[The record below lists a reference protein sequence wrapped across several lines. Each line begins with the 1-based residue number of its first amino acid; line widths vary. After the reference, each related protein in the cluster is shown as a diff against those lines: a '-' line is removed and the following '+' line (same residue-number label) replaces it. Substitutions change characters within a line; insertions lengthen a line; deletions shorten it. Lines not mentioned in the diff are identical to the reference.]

1 MDGNINIRSYLRT
14 YKHCHFLKTVFTI
27 LYILTSVWAIGAI
40 IYHGRRPSRSISW
53 ALAIII
59 LPIFGAILYYLFGM
73 NRRKFKFFNSKEFEK
88 RNRFGYPEN
97 SQQEKFWAHFDED
110 IRKERLNRLI
120 KASSNTTAKSGNKVA
135 VLQDGGETFNVLFKA
150 MEEAQKFIHVQ
161 YYILERGNLL
171 DKMSDLFKRKIEEGV
186 EVRIIYDSLG
196 SYKLRG
202 RPRKQFQ
209 DIGVKIYPIMPIR
222 LRNLLFSLN
231 FRNHRK
237 ILVIDNK
244 VAFTGGVNVSDKY
257 IKRENGL
264 GKWKDVHLKLEG
276 PIVNDLH
283 MVFLKDY
290 FFASKKADFHTSD
303 FLSEQEMAGSVD
315 AQVVAGGPDSNH
327 PTIMQ
332 QYIGMMNQAKRS
344 ICIANPYFVPGE
356 AFLQSLKISAL
367 EGVDI
372 SLLVPKKS
380 DSKAAKFAMFSHF
393 EELLNVGV
401 KIYLRDDF
409 SHSKIMIVDDDL
421 VSIGSGNFDIR
432 SFELNYETN
441 VLIYNKEI
449 NSEMTKEFQKVCKK
463 ANPVT
468 LERFQNRTLWQKFLE
483 GLFKFLK
490 PLL

>member
-1 MDGNINIRSYLRT
+1 M
-14 YKHCHFLKTVFTI
+14 KTLFTI

-53 ALAIII
+53 ALAIIT
-59 LPIFGAILYYLFGM
+59 LPILGAVLYYLFGM
-73 NRRKFKFFNSKEFEK
+73 NRRKFKFFNTKEFEK
-88 RNRFGYPEN
+88 RNQYTHPKI
-97 SQQEKFWAHFDED
+97 SAQEKFWTHFDDD

-120 KASSNTTAKSGNKVA
+120 KASSDTTAKSGNKVTA
-135 VLQDGGETFNVLFKA
+135 LQDGGETFNVLFKA
-150 MEEAQKFIHVQ
+150 MEEAEKFIHVQ

-171 DKMSDLFKRKIEEGV
+171 YKMLELFERKIKEGV
-186 EVRIIYDSLG
+186 EIRILYDSLG

-202 RPRKQFQ
+202 QPRKEFQ
-209 DIGVKIYPIMPIR
+209 DVGVKIYPIMPIR
-222 LRNLLFSLN
+222 LKNLLFSLN

-237 ILVIDNK
+237 IVIIDNT

-264 GKWKDVHLKLEG
+264 GKWKDVHLRLEG

-283 MVFLKDY
+283 LVFLKDY
-290 FFASKKADFHTSD
+290 FFASNKEDFHISD
-303 FLSEQEMAGSVD
+303 YLTEQTAKGDVD
-315 AQVVAGGPDSNH
+315 AQVVAGGPDSKH

-344 ICIANPYFVPGE
+344 IRIANPYFVPGE
-356 AFLQSLKISAL
+356 AFLQSLKITAL
-367 EGVDI
+367 EGVEI

-393 EELLNVGV
+393 EELLQVGV

-409 SHSKIMIVDDDL
+409 AHSKIMIVDDDL

-441 VLIYNKEI
+441 VLMYNKAI
-449 NSEMTKEFQKVCKK
+449 NTDMTEEFDKICEKSD
-463 ANPVT
+463 PMT
-468 LERFQNRTLWQKFLE
+468 LERYQNRTIWLRFLE

-490 PLL
+490 PLI

>member
-1 MDGNINIRSYLRT
+1 MKT
-14 YKHCHFLKTVFTI
+14 FLTI
-27 LYILTSVWAIGAI
+27 LYIATSVWAIGAI

-59 LPIFGAILYYLFGM
+59 LPFLGAILYYLFGM
-73 NRRKFKFFNSKEFEK
+73 NRRKFKFYNTKEFEK
-88 RNRFGYPEN
+88 RNKFAQPKISE
-97 SQQEKFWAHFDED
+97 QEAFLAHFDDD

-120 KASSNTTAKSGNKVA
+120 EASSSTTAKSSNKVS

-161 YYILERGNLL
+161 YYILERGTLL
-171 DKMSDLFKRKIEEGV
+171 DKMLDLFERKIKEGV
-186 EVRIIYDSLG
+186 EIRIIYDSLG

-222 LRNLLFSLN
+222 IRNLLFSLN

-237 ILVIDNK
+237 IVIIDNT

-283 MVFLKDY
+283 LIFLKDY
-290 FFASKKADFHTSD
+290 FFASNKADFNISNYVAA
-303 FLSEQEMAGSVD
+303 QQAAGNVN
-315 AQVVAGGPDSNH
+315 AQVVAGGPDSKH

-356 AFLQSLKISAL
+356 AFLQSLKIIAL
-367 EGVDI
+367 EGVEI
-372 SLLVPKKS
+372 TLLVPKKS
-380 DSKAAKFAMFSHF
+380 DSQAAKFAMFSHF
-393 EELLNVGV
+393 EELLKVGV
-401 KIYLRDDF
+401 KIYLRNDF

-441 VLIYNKEI
+441 ILLYNKEI
-449 NSEMTKEFQKVCKK
+449 NREMTEEFKK
-463 ANPVT
+463 ICEKASPVT
-468 LERFQNRTLWQKFLE
+468 LERFLNRTLWQKFLE

-490 PLL
+490 PLI

>member
-1 MDGNINIRSYLRT
+1 MWS
-14 YKHCHFLKTVFTI
+14 
-27 LYILTSVWAIGAI
+27 IGAI

-53 ALAIII
+53 ALAIIT

-73 NRRKFKFFNSKEFEK
+73 NRRKFKFFNTKEFEK
-88 RNRFGYPEN
+88 RNKYTQPKI
-97 SQQEKFWAHFDED
+97 SAQEKFWSHFDHD
-110 IRKERLNRLI
+110 IRKKRLNQLI
-120 KASSNTTAKSGNKVA
+120 KASSNTTAKSGNLVS
-135 VLQDGGETFNVLFKA
+135 VLQDGEETFNVLFKA

-171 DKMSDLFKRKIEEGV
+171 DKMLELFERKIKEGV

-196 SYKLRG
+196 SYQLRG
-202 RPRKQFQ
+202 RPRKRFQ

-222 LRNLLFSLN
+222 LKNLLFSLN

-237 ILVIDNK
+237 IVIIDNT

-257 IKRENGL
+257 IESKNGL
-264 GKWKDVHLKLEG
+264 GKWKDTHLKLEG

-290 FFASKKADFHTSD
+290 FFASNKADFHISD
-303 FLSEQEMAGSVD
+303 YLFEEKKAGDVD
-315 AQVVAGGPDSNH
+315 AQVVAGGPDSKH

-393 EELLNVGV
+393 EELLNVGI

-441 VLIYNKEI
+441 ILIYNKEV
-449 NSEMTKEFQKVCKK
+449 NSEMTDEFQKVCKK
-463 ANPVT
+463 ANPIT
-468 LERFQNRTLWQKFLE
+468 QERFQNRTIWQKFLE

>member
-1 MDGNINIRSYLRT
+1 MKT
-14 YKHCHFLKTVFTI
+14 FLTI
-27 LYILTSVWAIGAI
+27 LYIATSVWAIGAI

-59 LPIFGAILYYLFGM
+59 LPFLGAILYYLFGM
-73 NRRKFKFFNSKEFEK
+73 NRRKFKFYNTKEFEK
-88 RNRFGYPEN
+88 RNKFAQPNISE
-97 SQQEKFWAHFDED
+97 QEGFLAHFDDD

-120 KASSNTTAKSGNKVA
+120 QASSDTTAKSSNNVS

-161 YYILERGNLL
+161 YYILERGTLL
-171 DKMSDLFKRKIEEGV
+171 DKMLDLFERKIKEGV
-186 EVRIIYDSLG
+186 EIRIIYDSLG

-237 ILVIDNK
+237 IVIIDNT

-283 MVFLKDY
+283 LVFLKDY
-290 FFASKKADFHTSD
+290 FFASNKADFHISNYVAA
-303 FLSEQEMAGSVD
+303 QQAAGHVN
-315 AQVVAGGPDSNH
+315 AQVVAGGPDSKY

-332 QYIGMMNQAKRS
+332 QYISMMNQAKRS

-356 AFLQSLKISAL
+356 AFLQNLKIIAL
-367 EGVDI
+367 EGVEI
-372 SLLVPKKS
+372 TLLVPKKS
-380 DSKAAKFAMFSHF
+380 DSQAAKFAMFSHF
-393 EELLNVGV
+393 EELLKVGV
-401 KIYLRDDF
+401 KIYLRNDF

-441 VLIYNKEI
+441 ILLYNKEI
-449 NSEMTKEFQKVCKK
+449 NREMTEEFKK
-463 ANPVT
+463 ICEKASPVT
-468 LERFQNRTLWQKFLE
+468 LERFLNRTLWQKFLE
-483 GLFKFLK
+483 GLFKFFK
-490 PLL
+490 PLI

>member
-1 MDGNINIRSYLRT
+1 MKT
-14 YKHCHFLKTVFTI
+14 FLTI
-27 LYILTSVWAIGAI
+27 LYIATSVWAIGAI

-59 LPIFGAILYYLFGM
+59 LPFLGAILYYLFGM
-73 NRRKFKFFNSKEFEK
+73 NRRKFKFYNTKEFEK
-88 RNRFGYPEN
+88 RNKFAQPKISE
-97 SQQEKFWAHFDED
+97 QEAFLAHFDDD

-120 KASSNTTAKSGNKVA
+120 QASSSTTAKSSNKVS

-161 YYILERGNLL
+161 YYILERGTLL
-171 DKMSDLFKRKIEEGV
+171 DKMLDLFERKIKEGV
-186 EVRIIYDSLG
+186 EIRIIYDSLG

-222 LRNLLFSLN
+222 IRNLLFSLN

-237 ILVIDNK
+237 IVIIDNT

-283 MVFLKDY
+283 LIFLKDY
-290 FFASKKADFHTSD
+290 FFASNKADFNISNYVAA
-303 FLSEQEMAGSVD
+303 QQAAGNVN
-315 AQVVAGGPDSNH
+315 AQVVAGGPDSKH

-356 AFLQSLKISAL
+356 AFLQSLKIIAL
-367 EGVDI
+367 EGVEI
-372 SLLVPKKS
+372 TLLVPKKS
-380 DSKAAKFAMFSHF
+380 DSQAAKFAMFSHF
-393 EELLNVGV
+393 EELLKVGV
-401 KIYLRDDF
+401 KIYLRNDF

-441 VLIYNKEI
+441 ILLYNKEI
-449 NSEMTKEFQKVCKK
+449 NREMTEEFKKICEK

-490 PLL
+490 PLI

>member
-1 MDGNINIRSYLRT
+1 M
-14 YKHCHFLKTVFTI
+14 KTLLTI
-27 LYILTSVWAIGAI
+27 IYILTSVWAIGAI

-53 ALAIII
+53 ALAIIT
-59 LPIFGAILYYLFGM
+59 LPLLGAVLYYLFGM
-73 NRRKFKFFNSKEFEK
+73 NRRKFKFFNPKEFEK
-88 RNRFGYPEN
+88 RKNYGFQQIP
-97 SQQEKFWAHFDED
+97 SQEDFKSDFDVD
-110 IRKERLNRLI
+110 IRKRRLCKLI
-120 KASSNTTAKSGNKVA
+120 EASSNTTATHGNKVTT
-135 VLQDGGETFNVLFKA
+135 LQDGGETFNVLFKA
-150 MEEAQKFIHVQ
+150 MEKAEKFIHMQ
-161 YYILERGNLL
+161 YYILERGSLL
-171 DKMSDLFKRKIEEGV
+171 DKMLELFERKIKEGV

-196 SYKLRG
+196 SYQLRG
-202 RPRKQFQ
+202 RPRKKFE

-222 LRNLLFSLN
+222 LKNLLFSLN

-237 ILVIDNK
+237 IVIIDNN

-264 GKWKDVHLKLEG
+264 GKWKDTHLKLEG

-290 FFASKKADFHTSD
+290 FFSSKKEDFHISD
-303 FLSEQEMAGSVD
+303 YLSKQEKAGNID
-315 AQVVAGGPDSNH
+315 AQVVAGGPDSKH

-332 QYIGMMNQAKRS
+332 QYIGMMTQAEHS
-344 ICIANPYFVPGE
+344 IRIANPYFVPGE
-356 AFLQSLKISAL
+356 AFLQSLKIVAL
-367 EGVDI
+367 QGVDI

-393 EELLNVGV
+393 EELLKVGV
-401 KIYLRDDF
+401 KIYLREDF
-409 SHSKIMIVDDDL
+409 SHSKIMIVDNDL

-441 VLIYNKEI
+441 VLIYNKKV
-449 NSEMTKEFQKVCKK
+449 NSEMTEEFQKVCQK
-463 ANPVT
+463 ANLVT

>member
-1 MDGNINIRSYLRT
+1 MKT
-14 YKHCHFLKTVFTI
+14 FLTI
-27 LYILTSVWAIGAI
+27 LYIGTSVWAIGAI

-59 LPIFGAILYYLFGM
+59 LPFLGAILYYLFGM
-73 NRRKFKFFNSKEFEK
+73 NRRKFKFYNTKEFEK
-88 RNRFGYPEN
+88 RNKFAQPKISE
-97 SQQEKFWAHFDED
+97 QEKFLAHFDDD

-120 KASSNTTAKSGNKVA
+120 GASSSTTAKSSNKVS

-171 DKMSDLFKRKIEEGV
+171 DSMLELFERKIKEGV

-222 LRNLLFSLN
+222 IRNLLFSLN

-237 ILVIDNK
+237 IVVIDNA

-283 MVFLKDY
+283 LVFLKDY
-290 FFASKKADFHTSD
+290 FFASNKADFNISNYIAA
-303 FLSEQEMAGSVD
+303 QQAVGNVD
-315 AQVVAGGPDSNH
+315 AQVVAGGPDSKH

-356 AFLQSLKISAL
+356 AFLQSLKIIAL
-367 EGVDI
+367 EGVEI
-372 SLLVPKKS
+372 TLLVPKKS
-380 DSKAAKFAMFSHF
+380 DSQAAKFAMFSHF
-393 EELLNVGV
+393 EELLKVGV
-401 KIYLRDDF
+401 NIYLRDDF
-409 SHSKIMIVDDDL
+409 SHSKIIIVDDDL

-441 VLIYNKEI
+441 ILLYNIEI
-449 NSEMTKEFQKVCKK
+449 NREMTEEFKKICEK
-463 ANPVT
+463 ANLVT
-468 LERFQNRTLWQKFLE
+468 LDRFQNRTIGQKFLE

-490 PLL
+490 PLI

>member
-1 MDGNINIRSYLRT
+1 M
-14 YKHCHFLKTVFTI
+14 KTLLTI
-27 LYILTSVWAIGAI
+27 LYIATSVWAIGAI

-59 LPIFGAILYYLFGM
+59 LPFLGAILYYLFGM
-73 NRRKFKFFNSKEFEK
+73 NRRKFKFYNTKEFEK
-88 RNRFGYPEN
+88 RNKFAQPNISE
-97 SQQEKFWAHFDED
+97 QEKFLAHFDDD

-120 KASSNTTAKSGNKVA
+120 QASSSTTAKSSNKVS

-161 YYILERGNLL
+161 YYILERGTLL
-171 DKMSDLFKRKIEEGV
+171 DKMLDLFERKIKEGV
-186 EVRIIYDSLG
+186 EIRIIYDSLG

-237 ILVIDNK
+237 IVIIDNT

-283 MVFLKDY
+283 LVFLKDY
-290 FFASKKADFHTSD
+290 FFASNKADFNISNYVAA
-303 FLSEQEMAGSVD
+303 QQAAGNVN
-315 AQVVAGGPDSNH
+315 AQVVAGGPDSKH

-356 AFLQSLKISAL
+356 AFLQSLKIIAL
-367 EGVDI
+367 EGVEI
-372 SLLVPKKS
+372 TLLVPKKS
-380 DSKAAKFAMFSHF
+380 DSQAAKFAMFSHF
-393 EELLNVGV
+393 EELLKVGV
-401 KIYLRDDF
+401 NIYLRNDF

-441 VLIYNKEI
+441 ILLYNKEI
-449 NSEMTKEFQKVCKK
+449 NREMTEEFKKICKK

-490 PLL
+490 PLI